1 MQQIH
6 YSYQTN
12 TQIEKEQIQCKS
24 KIDWKGSWVIG
35 QSISS
40 FLSCRARKM
49 WAPCSL
55 WLLKLYLY
63 LYNSLMPLF
72 HLKQITQFLKYKLK
86 RRCQILFGRFFPPRG
101 YSSTLVLGGNFFC
114 TKNLAEFWGSPLQK
128 VRHFDPKNISPT
140 GATIGVFASK
150 KV

>member
-1 MQQIH
+1 M
-6 YSYQTN
+6 
-12 TQIEKEQIQCKS
+12 QIQNRL
-24 KIDWKGSWVIG
+24 KGSWVIG

-72 HLKQITQFLKYKLK
+72 HLKQITQFLKYKLLGGVK
-86 RRCQILFGRFFPPRG
+86 YYLADFFRQRV
-101 YSSTLVLGGNFFC
+101 TLVLGGNFFC
-114 TKNLAEFWGSPLQK
+114 TKNLAEFRGSPLRI

-140 GATIGVFASK
+140 RATIGVFASK